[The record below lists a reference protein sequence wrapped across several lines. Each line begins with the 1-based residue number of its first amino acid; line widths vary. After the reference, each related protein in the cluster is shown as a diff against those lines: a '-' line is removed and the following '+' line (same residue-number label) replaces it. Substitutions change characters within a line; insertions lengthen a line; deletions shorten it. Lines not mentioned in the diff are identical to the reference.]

1 MGVGS
6 PKGLSHNVASGDK
19 GKDEGEQKEKRG
31 GERVMKMDERRK
43 GRGKNLEKEEGGSGH
58 ADGSSKRGREGPER
72 LQRPEKGQETYAR
85 WSKLLP

>member
-1 MGVGS
+1 
-6 PKGLSHNVASGDK
+6 
-19 GKDEGEQKEKRG
+19 
-31 GERVMKMDERRK
+31 MKMDERRK